1 MVAPVALF
9 AVETELPFETAIDCN
24 PAAGVEFTGDDRA
37 DEDGADDKVA
47 GCDQPTR
54 AINKALIASGI
65 TAPVS
70 EDTGVP
76 EFCDD
81 RLLLAAASCC
91 AAVCCSCCAID
102 CSCDARE
109 ALTGAC
115 EAELWG
121 SLMSV
126 ITTRGGDCSVTR
138 SDTSAPTGKGC
149 VL

>member
-1 MVAPVALF
+1 MVALF
-9 AVETELPFETAIDCN
+9 AVETELPFKAAVACN
-24 PAAGVEFTGDDRA
+24 PAAGVEFTGGDRA
-37 DEDGADDKVA
+37 DEDRPDDKLA
-47 GCDQPTR
+47 GGDQPTR
-54 AINKALIASGI
+54 AINKALIASGN
-65 TAPVS
+65 TAPVR
-70 EDTGVP
+70 EDTGAP

-81 RLLLAAASCC
+81 RLLLAAAGCC

-109 ALTGAC
+109 ALAGAW

>member
-1 MVAPVALF
+1 MVALVALF
-9 AVETELPFETAIDCN
+9 AVETELPFEAAVACN
-24 PAAGVEFTGDDRA
+24 PDAGDGVTGDDRA
-37 DEDGADDKVA
+37 DDDRADDKLA
-47 GCDQPTR
+47 GGDQPTR
-54 AINKALIASGI
+54 AINKALIASGN
-65 TAPVS
+65 TAPVREGS
-70 EDTGVP
+70 GVP
-76 EFCDD
+76 EFRDD

-109 ALTGAC
+109 ALAGAW

-138 SDTSAPTGKGC
+138 SDTSAPTGKGW